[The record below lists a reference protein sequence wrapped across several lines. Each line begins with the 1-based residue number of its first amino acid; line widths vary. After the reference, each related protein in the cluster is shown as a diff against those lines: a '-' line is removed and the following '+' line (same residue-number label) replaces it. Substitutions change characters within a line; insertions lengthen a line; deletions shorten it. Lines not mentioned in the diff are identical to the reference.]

1 MNICPN
7 PGGCSV
13 RLDSYDADSYDAD
26 SYDADSYDSDLL
38 SYDASILSYDALNI
52 KKNLTTITMQGFIY
66 KAVYSYDAKNPLRML
81 VTFIFKAPKLPTLK
95 TLVSLTSGYL
105 RFIL

>member
-13 RLDSYDADSYDAD
+13 RLDSYDAD

-38 SYDASILSYDALNI
+38 SYDASILSYDASILSYDALNI
-52 KKNLTTITMQGFIY
+52 KKPHNN
-66 KAVYSYDAKNPLRML
+66 YDAR
-81 VTFIFKAPKLPTLK
+81 F
-95 TLVSLTSGYL
+95 YL
-105 RFIL
+105 